1 MGLAQRR
8 QQKQTILLA
17 WICQKSLCFLPTDE
31 SCHFSS
37 SSQCLSLAERREK
50 ENGKKKKEL
59 KKKRKPQILK
69 VIITNLPLSEV
80 AVWLS
85 VVTAVL

>member
-1 MGLAQRR
+1 MKVVISPLVLSVCHWQKGGRR
-8 QQKQTILLA
+8 KT
-17 WICQKSLCFLPTDE
+17 
-31 SCHFSS
+31 
-37 SSQCLSLAERREK
+37 
-50 ENGKKKKEL
+50 GKKKKEL

>member
-1 MGLAQRR
+1 M
-8 QQKQTILLA
+8 
-17 WICQKSLCFLPTDE
+17 
-31 SCHFSS
+31 
-37 SSQCLSLAERREK
+37 
-50 ENGKKKKEL
+50 GKKKRN